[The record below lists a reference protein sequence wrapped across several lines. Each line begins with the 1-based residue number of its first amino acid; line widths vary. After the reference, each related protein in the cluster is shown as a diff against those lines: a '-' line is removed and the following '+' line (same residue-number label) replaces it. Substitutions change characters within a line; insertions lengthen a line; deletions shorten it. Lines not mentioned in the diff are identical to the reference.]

1 MAVLSILEYPDPRL
15 RRVAEP
21 VTRFDADL
29 AQQVEDLFDTL
40 RASGGIGLAATQV
53 DLHRR
58 IVVTHVHGNAGAPE
72 LFINPVVVRRD
83 TPAMVEESCL
93 SLPGLVDVVRRDA
106 RVVVQAVDR
115 QGVPYERTLQGLEA
129 VCLQHEIDHLD
140 GVLFADRLSW
150 FKRLRLRRRLRPK
163 C

>member
-1 MAVLSILEYPDPRL
+1 MPVLSILEYPDPRL
-15 RRVAEP
+15 RRVAAP
-21 VTRFDADL
+21 VTSFDADL
-29 AQQVEDLFDTL
+29 AQQVDDMQETL

-58 IVVTHVHGNAGAPE
+58 IVVIDVSGGANAPE
-72 LFINPVVVRRD
+72 LFINPVVLRRD

-93 SLPGLVDVVRRDA
+93 SLPGLLDIVRRDA
-106 RVVVQAVDR
+106 RIVVRAFDR
-115 QGVPYERTLQGLEA
+115 DGAPFERTLQGLAA

-140 GVLFADRLSW
+140 GVLFSDRLSW
-150 FKRLRLRRRLRPK
+150 FRRLRARRRLRTK